1 MTIAV
6 VFDWNLS
13 TSVLSSYMIDRTDK
27 PSYIRNGSGFS
38 LLTRLQTSRYTLR
51 VQKGRTI

>member
-27 PSYIRNGSGFS
+27 PSYIRNRSGFS